1 MRTLLFSVMTLL
13 VLSGCGATWK
23 GVKDDTKE
31 NAHWVEQKVNDGAS
45 YVKEKTEQNYALLSR
60 EMAEWSKAAVLK
72 TVEVKASGGSNPSLP
87 ATYYM
92 YLHF

>member
-45 YVKEKTEQNYALLSR
+45 YVKEKTE
-60 EMAEWSKAAVLK
+60 
-72 TVEVKASGGSNPSLP
+72 
-87 ATYYM
+87 
-92 YLHF
+92 